1 MASHAPTAT
10 QVSLLDR
17 FYEVATKLYKNYT
30 LRVFIQAILTIWAV
44 MTFTFFLI
52 RLMPG
57 NPIDVLIEQI
67 LVQEGISY
75 REAYDRVA
83 ASFDFD
89 PDATTFDQY
98 LGWLGDLIRLDL
110 GTSITSPGTKV
121 IDEIARFLPWTVFAV
136 GSALLIGLTVWAL
149 LPTHLIRHLDSV
161 LEDLILASTQGVV
174 VDDFHDRHAL
184 GMTMAYYRDSTL
196 DHVLSLLASFMT
208 GVPNYIWGLL
218 ILIVFG
224 IQLRWIDIGAL
235 RGTYDVGLTPGFNL
249 PFILSVLEHAALPIF
264 TYVISTLGSWMLN
277 MKSSTA
283 SVLNED
289 YVNVAEARGLKDQ
302 RIVTAYVGRNASL
315 PLFTQLA
322 ISIGF
327 VLGSGVVIEE
337 IFVYWGLGHYLFASI
352 TTRDYTSMQGVFLIL
367 TMTVVFA
374 NLFSDLTYGLI
385 DPRVRVSGEK

>member
-1 MASHAPTAT
+1 MVSHTSEVPTTARS
-10 QVSLLDR
+10 QEDVFGRAYDVIL
-17 FYEVATKLYKNYT
+17 KLYKNYT
-30 LRVFIQAILTIWAV
+30 LRVFLQAIITVWAV

-75 REAYDRVA
+75 QEAYDRVA

-89 PDATTFDQY
+89 PNKTTFEQY
-98 LGWLGDLIRLDL
+98 LDWLGNLIRLDL

-121 IDEIARFLPWTVFAV
+121 LDEIARFLPWTVFAV
-136 GSALLIGLTVWAL
+136 GTGLLI
-149 LPTHLIRHLDSV
+149 SFV
-161 LEDLILASTQGVV
+161 LGIL
-174 VDDFHDRHAL
+174 L
-184 GMTMAYYRDSTL
+184 GMLMAYYRGSAL
-196 DHVLSLLASFMT
+196 DHILSLLSSFMT
-208 GVPNYIWGLL
+208 GIPNYIWGLM
-218 ILIVFG
+218 IIIVFG
-224 IQLRWIDIGAL
+224 IQLNWINIGAL
-235 RGTYDVGLTPGFNL
+235 RGTYDVGLSPGFNL
-249 PFILSVLEHAALPIF
+249 AFIASVLKHAALPIF

-277 MKSSTA
+277 MKSSTM

-289 YVNVAEARGLKDQ
+289 YVNVAEARGLTDN
-302 RIVTAYVGRNASL
+302 RIVTAYVGRNAAL

-367 TMTVVFA
+367 TVTVVFA
-374 NLFSDLTYGLI
+374 NLFSDLTYGFL
-385 DPRVRVSGEK
+385 DPRVRISGER